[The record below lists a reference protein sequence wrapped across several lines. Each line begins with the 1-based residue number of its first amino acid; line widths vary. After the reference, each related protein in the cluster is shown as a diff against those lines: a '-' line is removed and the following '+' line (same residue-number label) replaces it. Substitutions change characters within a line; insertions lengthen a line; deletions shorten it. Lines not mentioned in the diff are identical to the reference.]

1 MYMGR
6 LFGTN
11 GIRGTL
17 REITPELVVKI
28 SLAVGTYFNGGEII
42 LGYDGRRTSPILFR
56 AAASGLMAAG
66 CKVYNAGMTT
76 TPLLQFGV
84 KTLKL
89 DGGLMITASHNPPEF
104 NGVKVIGSDG
114 IEVPRNVEEEIEEIF
129 FNEKFMRK
137 PWNEIGSMEE
147 APNIIEEYIN
157 SIKKNVHVKSISS
170 MGYKVLID
178 PGNGVSVLT
187 IPRLLE
193 ELNCEYSVINGDING
208 EFPGRGAEPTPQTL
222 IEVGKLVREGRY
234 DFGVSY
240 DGDGDR
246 AIFTDEEG
254 VTHWGDK
261 TGALISGHILR
272 KKGGGIIVTPIST
285 SKIIEDIAEKYGG
298 RVHWT
303 VVGSVIVSHEL
314 KRVKGV
320 MGFEDNGG
328 IIYPDHQYVRDG
340 AIATALML
348 EVMAETVESLS
359 KIISKL
365 PKYSSVKRK
374 ITCPNNIKQEVIKR
388 ISEKLELEKVWKI
401 ERIDGIKVWFDR
413 DTWILMRASGTEPI
427 IRIYTEAKDVKL
439 AEAIAL
445 KYEEELSS
453 IIKSMG

>member
-1 MYMGR
+1 MGR

-17 REITPELVVKI
+17 RELTPEIVVKI
-28 SLAVGTYFNGGEII
+28 SLAIGTYFNSGEVM
-42 LGYDGRRTSPILFR
+42 LGYDGRKTSPILFR
-56 AAASGLMAAG
+56 AAASGLIASG

-104 NGVKVIGSDG
+104 NGIKVIGSDG
-114 IEVPRNVEEEIEEIF
+114 IEVPRDVEEEIEEIF
-129 FNEKFMRK
+129 FNEKFVRK
-137 PWNEIGSMEE
+137 PWNEIGSIEE

-157 SIKKNVHVKSISS
+157 SVRKNVNIKGISS

-178 PGNGVSVLT
+178 PGNGVSILT

-193 ELNCEYSVINGDING
+193 ELNCEYNVINGDING

-222 IEVGKLVREGRY
+222 IEVSNLVKEGRY

-246 AIFTDEEG
+246 AIFTDEKG

-261 TGALISGHILR
+261 TGALISGHVLR

-298 RVHWT
+298 RVYWT

-314 KRVKGV
+314 KRVGGII
-320 MGFEDNGG
+320 GFEDNGG
-328 IIYPDHQYVRDG
+328 VIYPEHQYVRDG

-348 EVMAETVESLS
+348 EIMAETGESLS
-359 KIISKL
+359 KIVSTL
-365 PKYSSVKRK
+365 PKYNSIKRK
-374 ITCPNNIKQEVIKR
+374 ITCPNHIKQEVIRR
-388 ISEKLELEKVWKI
+388 ISEEVELEKVWKI
-401 ERIDGIKVWFDR
+401 EKIDGVKVWLDR

-427 IRIYTEAKDVKL
+427 IRIYTEAKDIEL

-445 KYEEELSS
+445 KYEGKLSS
-453 IIKSMG
+453 IIKSMGG